1 MHCGLPQGSLL
12 GPLLL
17 NIFINDVNYCVA
29 TSSLRLYAD
38 DTTQYSSSVCPMTLE
53 FTHNADISRL
63 KEWFTYNYLGINSIK
78 TRAMVLGNSSF
89 NFEFFVDPQQV
100 IDIKPILKILGAT
113 LDNKLSFKDHVT
125 IMLKKAYAKKRLI
138 PSSIMISLYKTYVL
152 PHLEYC
158 SPLLLGV
165 STLLKNK
172 LEKCNFYAL
181 RTVLNL
187 GKSTEYKDFLRLAS
201 MDTLTQRR
209 LTASLIMFFKA
220 YRLQGASYISNFFTP
235 RVCHYNLRSSA
246 LNVSQPVNTS
256 SHIHS
261 SFSYII
267 SHSWNQ
273 LPSSVKSATT
283 LAEFKTGLSRITTLG
298 CKCNKCISIQL

>member
-1 MHCGLPQGSLL
+1 M
-12 GPLLL
+12 
-17 NIFINDVNYCVA
+17 
-29 TSSLRLYAD
+29 
-38 DTTQYSSSVCPMTLE
+38 
-53 FTHNADISRL
+53 
-63 KEWFTYNYLGINSIK
+63 
-78 TRAMVLGNSSF
+78 
-89 NFEFFVDPQQV
+89 DPQQV

-158 SPLLLGV
+158 SPLLLGI
-165 STLLKNK
+165 STPPKNK

-209 LTASLIMFFKA
+209 LTASLINVF
-220 YRLQGASYISNFFTP
+220 QGIQATG
-235 RVCHYNLRSSA
+235 
-246 LNVSQPVNTS
+246 
-256 SHIHS
+256 
-261 SFSYII
+261 SFVY
-267 SHSWNQ
+267 
-273 LPSSVKSATT
+273 L
-283 LAEFKTGLSRITTLG
+283 
-298 CKCNKCISIQL
+298 

>member
-1 MHCGLPQGSLL
+1 
-12 GPLLL
+12 
-17 NIFINDVNYCVA
+17 
-29 TSSLRLYAD
+29 
-38 DTTQYSSSVCPMTLE
+38 MTLE

-78 TRAMVLGNSSF
+78 TQAMVLGNSSF

-138 PSSIMISLYKTYVL
+138 PSSSMISLYKTYVL

-158 SPLLLGV
+158 SPLLLGI

-187 GKSTEYKDFLRLAS
+187 GKSTEYKDFLTLAS
-201 MDTLTQRR
+201 MGTLTQRR
-209 LTASLIMFFKA
+209 LTASLINVF
-220 YRLQGASYISNFFTP
+220 QGIQATG
-235 RVCHYNLRSSA
+235 
-246 LNVSQPVNTS
+246 
-256 SHIHS
+256 
-261 SFSYII
+261 SFVY
-267 SHSWNQ
+267 
-273 LPSSVKSATT
+273 L
-283 LAEFKTGLSRITTLG
+283 
-298 CKCNKCISIQL
+298 